1 MMMEFRY
8 GLERPVVRAK
18 KVTNYKAR
26 EELFA
31 RALAIAETLRG
42 DRLLANE
49 YAALFYGIMIHN
61 EDETELDFNTDWEL
75 VAEAGRAAFDG
86 YEVVDGKVEWV
97 LKGLRK
103 RSGAANIP
111 E

>member
-1 MMMEFRY
+1 MEFKY
-8 GLERPVVRAK
+8 GMERPVVRAK
-18 KVTNYKAR
+18 KVVNYKAR
-26 EELFA
+26 EKVFA
-31 RALAIAETLRG
+31 RAIAIAETLRG

-61 EDETELDFNTDWEL
+61 EDEADLDFNTDWEL

-86 YEVVDGKVEWV
+86 MDVVDGKVEQV
-97 LKGLRK
+97 RKGLR
-103 RSGAANIP
+103 RRAGAVNIP